1 MELHFNEKNYHIP
14 IIFFYINPVL
24 ADKNIVYLD
33 IQYIIDNSNLGKFYK
48 SKIKIKQDNNNE
60 ILQSEQKKLKEKEQE
75 INNQKNILKK
85 EELNKQFVEFNNLV
99 VKYKELRK
107 ELNNS
112 IVKEK
117 KNYSAEILR
126 ILNPLLT
133 NYVENNNINLVVDKK
148 NILVGIKSLDITT
161 TLLNILNKETKERKL
176 INEN

>member
-1 MELHFNEKNYHIP
+1 MKK
-14 IIFFYINPVL
+14 IITFLLFFFYINPVL

-48 SKIKIKQDNNNE
+48 TKIKIKQDNNNE

-133 NYVENNNINLVVDKK
+133 NYVENNNIHLVVDKK

-161 TLLNILNKETKERKL
+161 TLLDILNKETKERKL

>member
-1 MELHFNEKNYHIP
+1 MKK
-14 IIFFYINPVL
+14 IITFLLFFFYINPVL

-48 SKIKIKQDNNNE
+48 TKIKIKQDNNNE

-85 EELNKQFVEFNNLV
+85 EELNKQFVEFNSLV

-112 IVKEK
+112 ILKEK
-117 KNYSAEILR
+117 KNYSTEILR

-133 NYVENNNINLVVDKK
+133 NYVENNNIHLVVDKK

-161 TLLNILNKETKERKL
+161 TLLDTLNKETKERKL

>member
-1 MELHFNEKNYHIP
+1 MKK
-14 IIFFYINPVL
+14 IITLLLFFFYINPVL

-48 SKIKIKQDNNNE
+48 TKIKIKQDNNNE

-112 IVKEK
+112 ILKEK
-117 KNYSAEILR
+117 KNYSTEILR

-133 NYVENNNINLVVDKK
+133 NYVENNNIHLVVDKK

-161 TLLNILNKETKERKL
+161 TLLDTLNKETKERKL